1 MTPISIKGLE
11 KSECVHKQENG
22 AINPGSG
29 RIRNSRE
36 KSPDGLGPGTTTL
49 KPGCRACKRAMEKAD
64 AATSRHLQ
72 AQKAQPVR
80 PCGRWNAQNQGGGRR
95 RKTPQ
100 WTHESVPDRTGN
112 GKRMGKVQTESDTRA
127 YESPKSANVRM
138 FRGKDNPLLQGR
150 IRILVRTASAE

>member
-1 MTPISIKGLE
+1 MTPISIKGWKKVMCAQTGEWSNQPRQRTDSQL
-11 KSECVHKQENG
+11 
-22 AINPGSG
+22 SG
-29 RIRNSRE
+29 EEPR
-36 KSPDGLGPGTTTL
+36 
-49 KPGCRACKRAMEKAD
+49 RAR
-64 AATSRHLQ
+64 SRHNNAETRMPCVQ
-72 AQKAQPVR
+72 TGHGKSRRCNQPTSAGAESATGAAVWEMER
-80 PCGRWNAQNQGGGRR
+80 AEPGGGR

-100 WTHESVPDRTGN
+100 WTHESVQDRTGN